1 MMKSKMR
8 IGSILMIAVLILSSC
23 AAGPDNPG
31 VEYAPQMYHSTPYEP
46 LSQITDEES
55 GRWINGLDFALSQ
68 DKKDNPYAEE
78 HAEFYNSNPYNAFG
92 MTMRKPVE
100 GTVRRGQYLPVRIAP
115 DDYETAASLLENPT
129 DSSEVVLKDGKVL
142 YERFCQHCHGAEGLG
157 DGKVGKVYKGVTAY
171 TSASV
176 IDKPGG
182 HIYHVI
188 THGKGRMGAHG
199 SQISEEDR
207 WKIVRYV
214 QVLQQQ

>member
-1 MMKSKMR
+1 MSYKMKLTKLY
-8 IGSILMIAVLILSSC
+8 IPFLAAIVLTGC
-23 AAGPDNPG
+23 AAGPDDTG

-46 LSQITDEES
+46 LSQVTDEDAGS
-55 GRWINGLDFALSQ
+55 WLSST
-68 DKKDNPYAEE
+68 DNEE
-78 HAEFYNSNPYNAFG
+78 HGEFFNSNPYNPHG
-92 MTMRKPVE
+92 MTMREPVA
-100 GTVRRGQYLPVRIAP
+100 GTVKRDKFLPNRISP
-115 DDYETAASLLENPT
+115 DDYEAAAELLDNPT
-129 DSSEVVLKDGKVL
+129 DSTEAVLKDGKAL
-142 YERFCQHCHGAEGLG
+142 YERFCQHCHGAKGMG

-214 QVLQQQ
+214 QVLQKQ